1 MKAAHSTMQRKVAI
15 VSGLFWLSWSFSVL
29 QERQVSPR
37 MCCVLEVSAHEK
49 WERLGRVRSM
59 LASSRFHGM
68 GVSSRLLRGRHVW
81 APTVLVRRDAW
92 SMTPPKAVDELDT
105 LISLFCLGSELSID
119 EILSKVRQPLIDEL
133 DEVGLLTYFGA
144 KAHAPIALSPVGDAL
159 LIATD
164 FAPGRIKL
172 DESCYYLGPDSLAL
186 ADVAR
191 RLAALLGGRV
201 CDLCAGSG
209 VQALVALASG
219 AQRAIAVE
227 PQPRAAAFC
236 RFNAALNARVLAAVA
251 EPPVPAEAPSTM
263 FDIILANPPFV
274 AVPADVA
281 YDVFADGGPTGERVL
296 ADIVQFAADYLA
308 PGGVLAVVCEV
319 HGAPARLASE
329 IRRWWTAT
337 DQPRLAVLTEPPS
350 DRSRPEAVAAR
361 RVRNNPVLKA
371 KWAQNYLSLKIDSIS
386 NGFVLL
392 SRGDE
397 SPNKSLRSGDTEHA
411 TLCIQAP
418 RLWAPPPVNREART
432 AVSTAL
438 NFLLPVKKSVVRSKP
453 LV

>member
-1 MKAAHSTMQRKVAI
+1 MQRKLAI
-15 VSGLFWLSWSFSVL
+15 ALSLSWLLWMLPAL
-29 QERQVSPR
+29 QEKRRRPR

-59 LASSRFHGM
+59 LAGSGFDGM

-81 APTVLVRRDAW
+81 APTVLLRRDAW
-92 SMTPPKAVDELDT
+92 SMTPPTAADELDT
-105 LISLFCLGSELSID
+105 LISLFCLGSEVSID
-119 EILSKVRQPLIDEL
+119 EILSKVRQPLVDEL
-133 DEVGLLTYFGA
+133 DEVGLLTCFGT
-144 KAHAPIALSPVGDAL
+144 KAHSPIALSPVGDAI

-164 FAPGRIKL
+164 FAPGRILL
-172 DESCYYLGPDSLAL
+172 DASCYYLGPDSLAL

-191 RLAALLGGRV
+191 RLGALLGGRV

-219 AQRAIAVE
+219 AERAIAVE

-236 RFNAALNARVLAAVA
+236 RFNGALNARVLAAA
-251 EPPVPAEAPSTM
+251 GESPVSSEAQPTT

-274 AVPADVA
+274 AVPTDVA
-281 YDVFADGGPTGERVL
+281 YDVFADGGPTGERIL
-296 ADIVQFAADYLA
+296 ADIVRFAADYLA

-319 HGAPARLASE
+319 HGAPARLATQ

-337 DQPRLAVLTEPPS
+337 DLPRLAVLAEPPS
-350 DRSRPEAVAAR
+350 ARSRPDAVAAR
-361 RVRNNPVLKA
+361 RVRNDPVLRA
-371 KWAQNYLSLKIDSIS
+371 KWARNYHSLSIDSIS

-392 SRGDE
+392 SRAEECPDT
-397 SPNKSLRSGDTEHA
+397 SLRSGDAGED

-418 RLWAPPPVNREART
+418 RLWAPPPMNREARA
-432 AVSTAL
+432 AVLTAL
-438 NFLLPVKKSVVRSKP
+438 NFLLPVKCQK
-453 LV
+453 